1 MIGYP
6 LKIIKLIII
15 FEGLDLIFFR
25 YKKKVK
31 VMKWERLQHAANYLQ
46 VQELEIKLIILL

>member
-1 MIGYP
+1 MTGYP

-15 FEGLDLIFFR
+15 FEGLDLIYFR